1 MGETHLAIAL
11 GMEAIRAGFL
21 AYNLSAAQLVE
32 DLKEAAQ
39 QDRLD
44 AKLRSL
50 GRYPLLILDEIGYL
64 SMDRVG
70 AHLFFR
76 LVSHRYEKGSTIFTS
91 NKSYS
96 EWGEV
101 LGDPVIAAA
110 TLDRILHHST
120 TVNIKGESYR
130 LMSRRKA
137 GLPTP
142 SPGIPVEA

>member
-1 MGETHLAIAL
+1 MTIAL

-21 AYNLSAAQLVE
+21 AYCLSAAQLVE
-32 DLKEAAQ
+32 DLKKAAQ

-64 SMDRVG
+64 PMDRVG

-91 NKSYS
+91 NKPYS
-96 EWGEV
+96 EWSEV

-110 TLDRILHHST
+110 TPDRILHHST

-130 LMSRRKA
+130 LMPRRKA